1 MGEEAEQFSDLGNSS
16 EIRKSSENTGIDKE
30 LDRIRL
36 RRTDKNKKFPK
47 TFDDAVLIFGLIAG
61 IVFFIRFSS
70 LEAPIDVEDGSALY
84 IPMEGLIVEEKTS
97 NKDLGDIFFQETNTP
112 QIDLHQLLNAIEG
125 AKNDDK
131 ILGIFIDLSDFLGGY
146 PAELLKITNQL
157 EDFKLSGKFII
168 AYSDFFSQSAYI
180 IASPSTEI
188 ISYPSG
194 GVLFQGFSSKRLF
207 FKDFFDKIGL
217 EVINLSEGQ
226 FKTAF
231 ENLTLSSM
239 SEDDKNQRLNLFSN
253 IWKEITDVIERNRE
267 LNLGSIDYFLNNIDQ
282 ILEQNG
288 GDWGKASVEY
298 KLIDSL
304 VKRGDLEKYFKKEYS
319 KDENEWKHV
328 DYRNYFMSKENND
341 EENTVAV
348 VNILGPIIDG
358 YQTSGAASGDNIS
371 ALFDKALK
379 NDQIK
384 AMVVRVNTPGGSVF
398 ASELIR
404 DALIRV
410 KEKNIPIV
418 TSMGGVAASG
428 GYWVAASTDY
438 IFAEDLTI
446 TGSIGVASVIF
457 NAEGTFNKIGLNED
471 GVSSSV
477 FSDTYR
483 GIYSKRPNERLINLN
498 KIIIQNIYDKFIN
511 LVSEGRNISIEDV
524 HKLAKGQVWIGKDA
538 LKFNLIDEIGSLDDA
553 IEKAASLAEI
563 DEYNVKRIHKKKSRF
578 SNFLPFLINEIGMK
592 NEIMNKNLDIEY
604 RFESLFTNISNYN
617 DPKALYYLC
626 GTCLF
631 IN

>member
-1 MGEEAEQFSDLGNSS
+1 MKKILNISKIFFKNLISFILFLP
-16 EIRKSSENTGIDKE
+16 KLLTG
-30 LDRIRL
+30 
-36 RRTDKNKKFPK
+36 
-47 TFDDAVLIFGLIAG
+47 LIIIAG
-61 IVFFIRFSS
+61 IVFFLRFSS
-70 LEAPIDVEDGSALY
+70 LDRPIDVEDGSALY

-97 NKDLGDIFFQETNTP
+97 NTDLGDIFFQETNTP

-328 DYRNYFMSKENND
+328 DYRNYFKSKENND

-410 KEKNIPIV
+410 REKNIPIV

-446 TGSIGVASVIF
+446 TGSIGVASAIF

-483 GIYSKRPNERLINLN
+483 GIYSKRPDERLINLN

-511 LVSEGRNISIEDV
+511 LVSEGRNMSIEDV
-524 HKLAKGQVWIGKDA
+524 NKLAKGQVWIGKDA

-563 DEYNVKRIHKKKSRF
+563 DEYNVKRIYKKKSRF
-578 SNFLPFLINEIGMK
+578 SNFLPFLINEIGME
-592 NEIMNKNLDIEY
+592 NEIINKNLDIEY
-604 RFESLFTNISNYN
+604 RFEALFTNISNYN

>member
-1 MGEEAEQFSDLGNSS
+1 MVDFLKKILNILKIFFKNLISFILFLP
-16 EIRKSSENTGIDKE
+16 KLLTG
-30 LDRIRL
+30 
-36 RRTDKNKKFPK
+36 
-47 TFDDAVLIFGLIAG
+47 LIIIAG
-61 IVFFIRFSS
+61 IVFFLRFSS
-70 LEAPIDVEDGSALY
+70 LDRPIDVEDGSALY
-84 IPMEGLIVEEKTS
+84 IPMEGLIVEQKTS
-97 NKDLGDIFFQETNTP
+97 NTDLGDIFFQETNTP
-112 QIDLHQLLNAIEG
+112 QIDLHQLLNAIKG
-125 AKNDDK
+125 AKSDDK

-304 VKRGDLEKYFKKEYS
+304 VKRGDLEKYFKEEYS

-328 DYRNYFMSKENND
+328 DYRNYFKSKENND

-483 GIYSKRPNERLINLN
+483 GIYSKRPDERLINLN

-524 HKLAKGQVWIGKDA
+524 NKLAKGQVWIGKDA

-604 RFESLFTNISNYN
+604 RFEALFTNISNYN

>member
-1 MGEEAEQFSDLGNSS
+1 MVDFLKKILNISKIFFKNLISF
-16 EIRKSSENTGIDKE
+16 ILFLPKLLTG
-30 LDRIRL
+30 
-36 RRTDKNKKFPK
+36 
-47 TFDDAVLIFGLIAG
+47 LIIIAG

-97 NKDLGDIFFQETNTP
+97 NTDLGDIFFQETNTP

-168 AYSDFFSQSAYI
+168 SYSDFFSQSAYI

-328 DYRNYFMSKENND
+328 DYRNYFKSKENND

-410 KEKNIPIV
+410 REKNIPIV

-483 GIYSKRPNERLINLN
+483 GIYSKRPDERLINLN

-524 HKLAKGQVWIGKDA
+524 NKLAKGQVWIGKDA

-563 DEYNVKRIHKKKSRF
+563 DEYNVKKIYKKKSRF

-592 NEIMNKNLDIEY
+592 NEIINKNLDIEY
-604 RFESLFTNISNYN
+604 RFEALFTNISNYN

>member
-1 MGEEAEQFSDLGNSS
+1 MC
-16 EIRKSSENTGIDKE
+16 IRDRLLTG
-30 LDRIRL
+30 
-36 RRTDKNKKFPK
+36 
-47 TFDDAVLIFGLIAG
+47 LIIIAG
-61 IVFFIRFSS
+61 IVFFLRFSS
-70 LEAPIDVEDGSALY
+70 LDRPIDVEDGSALY

-97 NKDLGDIFFQETNTP
+97 NTDLGDIFFQETNTP

-328 DYRNYFMSKENND
+328 DYRNYFKSKENND

-410 KEKNIPIV
+410 REKNIPIV

-483 GIYSKRPNERLINLN
+483 GIYSKRPDERLINLN
-498 KIIIQNIYDKFIN
+498 KIIIQNIYNKFIN

-524 HKLAKGQVWIGKDA
+524 NKLAKGQVWIGKDA

-563 DEYNVKRIHKKKSRF
+563 DEYNVKRIYKKKSRF

-592 NEIMNKNLDIEY
+592 NEIINKNLDIEY
-604 RFESLFTNISNYN
+604 RFEALFTNISNYN

>member
-1 MGEEAEQFSDLGNSS
+1 MVYFLEKILYISKIFLKNLISFILFLP
-16 EIRKSSENTGIDKE
+16 KFLTG
-30 LDRIRL
+30 
-36 RRTDKNKKFPK
+36 
-47 TFDDAVLIFGLIAG
+47 LIIIAG
-61 IVFFIRFSS
+61 IVFFFRFSS
-70 LEAPIDVEDGSALY
+70 LDGPIDVEDGSTLY
-84 IPMEGLIVEEKTS
+84 IPMEGLIVEEKAS
-97 NKDLGDIFFQETNTP
+97 NTDLGDIFFQETNTP

-125 AKNDDK
+125 AKKDNK
-131 ILGIFIDLSDFLGGY
+131 ILGVFIDLSDFLGGY

-253 IWKEITDVIERNRE
+253 IWKEITDVIEVNRE
-267 LNLGSIDYFLNNIDQ
+267 LNLGSIDYYLNNIDQ

-304 VKRGDLEKYFKKEYS
+304 VKRGDLEKYFKEEYS
-319 KDENEWKHV
+319 RDENELKHV
-328 DYRNYFMSKENND
+328 DYRDYFKSKENNN

-348 VNILGPIIDG
+348 INILGPIIDG
-358 YQTSGAASGDNIS
+358 YQTSGVASGDNIS

-379 NDQIK
+379 NEQVK
-384 AMVVRVNTPGGSVF
+384 AIVVRVNTPGGSVF

-410 KEKNIPIV
+410 KEKNIPVV

-457 NAEGTFNKIGLNED
+457 NAEETFNKIGLNED

-483 GIYSKRPNERLINLN
+483 GIYSKKPDERLINLN

-511 LVSEGRNISIEDV
+511 LVSEGRNMSIEDV
-524 HKLAKGQVWIGKDA
+524 NKLAKGQVWIGKDA
-538 LKFNLIDEIGSLDDA
+538 LKFNLIDEMGSLDDA
-553 IEKAASLAEI
+553 IEKAANLAEI
-563 DEYNVKRIHKKKSRF
+563 DKYDVKRIYKKKSRF
-578 SNFLPFLINEIGMK
+578 SNFLPFLMNKIDMK
-592 NEIMNKNLDIEY
+592 NEILNKNLDIEY
-604 RFESLFTNISNYN
+604 RLEALFTNIRNYN

>member
-1 MGEEAEQFSDLGNSS
+1 MVDFLKKILNISKIFFKNLLSF
-16 EIRKSSENTGIDKE
+16 ILFLPKLLTG
-30 LDRIRL
+30 
-36 RRTDKNKKFPK
+36 
-47 TFDDAVLIFGLIAG
+47 LIIIAG
-61 IVFFIRFSS
+61 IVFFLRFSS
-70 LEAPIDVEDGSALY
+70 LDRPIDVEDGSALY

-97 NKDLGDIFFQETNTP
+97 NTDLGDIFFQETNTP

-168 AYSDFFSQSAYI
+168 SYSDFFSQSAYI

-282 ILEQNG
+282 ILEQNR

-319 KDENEWKHV
+319 SDENEWKHV
-328 DYRNYFMSKENND
+328 DYRNYFKSKENND

-483 GIYSKRPNERLINLN
+483 GIYSKRPDERLINLN

-524 HKLAKGQVWIGKDA
+524 NKLAKGQVWIGKDA

-604 RFESLFTNISNYN
+604 RFEALFTNISNYN

>member
-1 MGEEAEQFSDLGNSS
+1 MVDFLKKILNISKIFFKNLISF
-16 EIRKSSENTGIDKE
+16 ILFLPKLLTG
-30 LDRIRL
+30 
-36 RRTDKNKKFPK
+36 
-47 TFDDAVLIFGLIAG
+47 LIIIAG
-61 IVFFIRFSS
+61 IVFFLRFSS
-70 LEAPIDVEDGSALY
+70 LDRPIDVEDGSALY

-97 NKDLGDIFFQETNTP
+97 NTDLGDIFFQETNTP

-328 DYRNYFMSKENND
+328 DYRNYFKSKENND

-410 KEKNIPIV
+410 REKNIPIV

-483 GIYSKRPNERLINLN
+483 GIYSKRPDERLINLN

-563 DEYNVKRIHKKKSRF
+563 DEYNVKRIYKKKSRF

-592 NEIMNKNLDIEY
+592 NEIINKNLDIEY
-604 RFESLFTNISNYN
+604 RFEALFTNISNYN

>member
-1 MGEEAEQFSDLGNSS
+1 MVDFLKKILNISKIFFRNLISF
-16 EIRKSSENTGIDKE
+16 ILFLPKLFTG
-30 LDRIRL
+30 
-36 RRTDKNKKFPK
+36 
-47 TFDDAVLIFGLIAG
+47 LIIIAG
-61 IVFFIRFSS
+61 IVFFLRFSS
-70 LEAPIDVEDGSALY
+70 LDGPIDVEDGSALY

-97 NKDLGDIFFQETNTP
+97 NTDLGDIFFQETNTP

-328 DYRNYFMSKENND
+328 DYRNYFKSKENND

-348 VNILGPIIDG
+348 VNIIGPIIDG
-358 YQTSGAASGDNIS
+358 YQTSDAASGDNIS

-410 KEKNIPIV
+410 REKNIPIV

-446 TGSIGVASVIF
+446 TGSIGVASAIF

-483 GIYSKRPNERLINLN
+483 GIHSKRPNERLISLN

-511 LVSEGRNISIEDV
+511 LVSEGRNMSIEDV
-524 HKLAKGQVWIGKDA
+524 NKLAKGQVWIGKDA
-538 LKFNLIDEIGSLDDA
+538 LKFNLIDELGSLDDA
-553 IEKAASLAEI
+553 IEKAANLAEI
-563 DEYNVKRIHKKKSRF
+563 NKYNVKKIYKKKSRF
-578 SNFLPFLINEIGMK
+578 SNFLPFLIDEIGMK
-592 NEIMNKNLDIEY
+592 NKIINKNLDIEY
-604 RFESLFTNISNYN
+604 RFEALFTNIKNYN

-631 IN
+631 IK

>member
-1 MGEEAEQFSDLGNSS
+1 MGDFLKKILNISKIFFKNLISF
-16 EIRKSSENTGIDKE
+16 ILFLPKLLTG
-30 LDRIRL
+30 
-36 RRTDKNKKFPK
+36 
-47 TFDDAVLIFGLIAG
+47 LIIIAG
-61 IVFFIRFSS
+61 IVFFLRFSS
-70 LEAPIDVEDGSALY
+70 LDRPIDVEDGSALY

-97 NKDLGDIFFQETNTP
+97 NTDLGDIFFQETNTP

-146 PAELLKITNQL
+146 PAELLKVTNQL

-328 DYRNYFMSKENND
+328 DYRNYFKSKENND

-483 GIYSKRPNERLINLN
+483 GIYSKRPDERLINLN

-524 HKLAKGQVWIGKDA
+524 NKLAKGQVWIGKDA
-538 LKFNLIDEIGSLDDA
+538 LKFNLVDEIGSLDDA

-563 DEYNVKRIHKKKSRF
+563 DEYNVKRIRKKKSRF

-604 RFESLFTNISNYN
+604 RFEALFTNISNYN

>member
-1 MGEEAEQFSDLGNSS
+1 MKKILNISKIFFKNLISFILFLP
-16 EIRKSSENTGIDKE
+16 KLLTG
-30 LDRIRL
+30 
-36 RRTDKNKKFPK
+36 
-47 TFDDAVLIFGLIAG
+47 LIIIAG
-61 IVFFIRFSS
+61 IVFFLRFSS
-70 LEAPIDVEDGSALY
+70 LDRPIDVEDGSALY

-97 NKDLGDIFFQETNTP
+97 NTDLGDIFFQETNTP

-328 DYRNYFMSKENND
+328 DYRNYFKSKENND

-483 GIYSKRPNERLINLN
+483 GIYSKRPDERLINLN

-524 HKLAKGQVWIGKDA
+524 NKLAKGQVWIGKDA

-563 DEYNVKRIHKKKSRF
+563 DEYNVKRIYKKKSRF
-578 SNFLPFLINEIGMK
+578 SNFLPFLINEIGIK
-592 NEIMNKNLDIEY
+592 NEIINKNLDIEY
-604 RFESLFTNISNYN
+604 RFEALFTNISNYN

>member
-1 MGEEAEQFSDLGNSS
+1 MVDFLKKILNISKIFFKNLISF
-16 EIRKSSENTGIDKE
+16 ILFLPKLLTG
-30 LDRIRL
+30 
-36 RRTDKNKKFPK
+36 
-47 TFDDAVLIFGLIAG
+47 LIIIAG
-61 IVFFIRFSS
+61 IVFFLRFSS
-70 LEAPIDVEDGSALY
+70 LDRPIDVEDGSALY

-97 NKDLGDIFFQETNTP
+97 NTDLGDIFFQETNTP

-328 DYRNYFMSKENND
+328 DYRNYFKSKENND

-410 KEKNIPIV
+410 REKNIPIV

-483 GIYSKRPNERLINLN
+483 GIYSKRPDERLINLN

-524 HKLAKGQVWIGKDA
+524 NKLAKGQVWIGKDA

-563 DEYNVKRIHKKKSRF
+563 DEYNVKRIYKKKSRF

-592 NEIMNKNLDIEY
+592 NEIINKNLDIEY
-604 RFESLFTNISNYN
+604 RFEALFTNISNYN

>member
-1 MGEEAEQFSDLGNSS
+1 MVDFLKKILNISKIFFKNLISF
-16 EIRKSSENTGIDKE
+16 ILFLPKLLTG
-30 LDRIRL
+30 
-36 RRTDKNKKFPK
+36 
-47 TFDDAVLIFGLIAG
+47 LIIIAG
-61 IVFFIRFSS
+61 IVFFLRFSS
-70 LEAPIDVEDGSALY
+70 LDRPIDVEDGSALY

-97 NKDLGDIFFQETNTP
+97 NTDLGDIFFQETNTP

-483 GIYSKRPNERLINLN
+483 GIYSKRPDERLINLN

-524 HKLAKGQVWIGKDA
+524 NKLAKGQVWIGKDA

-563 DEYNVKRIHKKKSRF
+563 DEYNVKRIYKKKSRF
-578 SNFLPFLINEIGMK
+578 SNFLPFLINEIGMENK
-592 NEIMNKNLDIEY
+592 IINKNLDIEY
-604 RFESLFTNISNYN
+604 RFEALFTNISNYN

>member
-1 MGEEAEQFSDLGNSS
+1 MVFFFNKILYISKIFL
-16 EIRKSSENTGIDKE
+16 
-30 LDRIRL
+30 
-36 RRTDKNKKFPK
+36 KN
-47 TFDDAVLIFGLIAG
+47 LISFILFLPRFLTILIIIAG
-61 IVFFIRFSS
+61 IVFFFRFSS
-70 LEAPIDVEDGSALY
+70 LDGPIDVEDGSTLY
-84 IPMEGLIVEEKTS
+84 IPMEGLIVEQKVS
-97 NKDLGDIFFQETNTP
+97 NTDLGDIFFQETNTP
-112 QIDLHQLLNAIEG
+112 QIDLHQLLNAIKD
-125 AKNDDK
+125 AKNDNK
-131 ILGIFIDLSDFLGGY
+131 ILGIFINLSDFLGGY
-146 PAELLKITNQL
+146 PAELLKVTNQL

-168 AYSDFFSQSAYI
+168 AYSDFFTQSAYV

-194 GVLFQGFSSKRLF
+194 GVLLQGFSSKRLF

-239 SEDDKNQRLNLFSN
+239 SADDKNQRLNLFNN
-253 IWKEITDVIERNRE
+253 IWKEITNVIERNRE
-267 LNLGSIDYFLNNIDQ
+267 LNLGSIDYYLNNIDQ

-298 KLIDSL
+298 NLIDSL
-304 VKRGDLEKYFKKEYS
+304 VKRGDLEKYFKEEYS
-319 KDENEWKHV
+319 KDENEWKNV
-328 DYRNYFMSKENND
+328 DYRNYFKSKENID
-341 EENTVAV
+341 EESTVAV
-348 VNILGPIIDG
+348 INILGPIIDG
-358 YQTSGAASGDNIS
+358 YQTSGSASGDNIS

-379 NDQIK
+379 NDHIK

-404 DALIRV
+404 DALMRV

-457 NAEGTFNKIGLNED
+457 NAEETFNKIGLNED
-471 GVSSSV
+471 GISSSV
-477 FSDTYR
+477 FSDAYR
-483 GIYSKRPNERLINLN
+483 GIYSKRPDERLINLN
-498 KIIIQNIYDKFIN
+498 KIIIQNIYDKFIS
-511 LVSEGRNISIEDV
+511 LVSEGRKMSIENV
-524 HKLAKGQVWIGKDA
+524 NKLAKGQVWIGKDA
-538 LKFNLIDEIGSLDDA
+538 LKFNLIDEIGSLDNA
-553 IEKAASLAEI
+553 IKKAANLAKI
-563 DEYNVKRIHKKKSRF
+563 DKYNVERIYKKENRF
-578 SNFLPFLINEIGMK
+578 SKFLPFLINEIGIKDKLMV
-592 NEIMNKNLDIEY
+592 KNLDIGY
-604 RFESLFTNISNYN
+604 RFETLFSDIKNYN

-626 GTCLF
+626 GTCLL

>member
-1 MGEEAEQFSDLGNSS
+1 MVDFLKKILNISKIFFKNLISF
-16 EIRKSSENTGIDKE
+16 ILFLPKLFTG
-30 LDRIRL
+30 
-36 RRTDKNKKFPK
+36 
-47 TFDDAVLIFGLIAG
+47 LIIIAG
-61 IVFFIRFSS
+61 IVFFLRFSS
-70 LEAPIDVEDGSALY
+70 LDGPIDVEDGSALY

-97 NKDLGDIFFQETNTP
+97 NTDLGDIFFQETNTP

-328 DYRNYFMSKENND
+328 DYRNYFKSKENND

-483 GIYSKRPNERLINLN
+483 GIYSKRPDERLINLN

-524 HKLAKGQVWIGKDA
+524 NKLAKGQVWIGKDA

-563 DEYNVKRIHKKKSRF
+563 DEYNVKRIYKKKSRF

-592 NEIMNKNLDIEY
+592 NEIINKNLDIEY
-604 RFESLFTNISNYN
+604 RFEALFTNISNYN

>member
-1 MGEEAEQFSDLGNSS
+1 MVDFLKKILNISKIFFKNLISF
-16 EIRKSSENTGIDKE
+16 ILFLPKLLTG
-30 LDRIRL
+30 
-36 RRTDKNKKFPK
+36 
-47 TFDDAVLIFGLIAG
+47 LIIIAG
-61 IVFFIRFSS
+61 IVFFLRFSS
-70 LEAPIDVEDGSALY
+70 LDRPIDVEDGSALY

-97 NKDLGDIFFQETNTP
+97 NTDLGDIFFQETNTP

-253 IWKEITDVIERNRE
+253 IWKEITDEIERNRQ

-328 DYRNYFMSKENND
+328 DYRNYFKSKENND

-410 KEKNIPIV
+410 REKNIPIV

-446 TGSIGVASVIF
+446 TGSIGVASAIF

-483 GIYSKRPNERLINLN
+483 GIYSKRPDERLINLN

-524 HKLAKGQVWIGKDA
+524 NKLAKGQVWIGKDA

-563 DEYNVKRIHKKKSRF
+563 DEYNVKRIYKKKSRF

-592 NEIMNKNLDIEY
+592 NEIINKNLDIEY
-604 RFESLFTNISNYN
+604 RFEALFTNISNYN

>member
-1 MGEEAEQFSDLGNSS
+1 MVDFLKKILNISKIFFKNLISF
-16 EIRKSSENTGIDKE
+16 ILFLPKLLTG
-30 LDRIRL
+30 
-36 RRTDKNKKFPK
+36 
-47 TFDDAVLIFGLIAG
+47 LIIIAG
-61 IVFFIRFSS
+61 IVFFLRFSS
-70 LEAPIDVEDGSALY
+70 LDRPIDVEDGSALY

-97 NKDLGDIFFQETNTP
+97 NTDLGDIFFQETNTP

-239 SEDDKNQRLNLFSN
+239 SDDDKNQRLNLFSN
-253 IWKEITDVIERNRE
+253 IWREITNVIERNRE
-267 LNLGSIDYFLNNIDQ
+267 LSLGSIDYYLNNIDK

-328 DYRNYFMSKENND
+328 DYRNYFKSKENND

-410 KEKNIPIV
+410 REKNIPIV

-457 NAEGTFNKIGLNED
+457 NAEETFNKIGLNED

-483 GIYSKRPNERLINLN
+483 GIYSKRPDERLINLN

-524 HKLAKGQVWIGKDA
+524 NKLAKGQVWIGKDA
-538 LKFNLIDEIGSLDDA
+538 LKFNLIDEIGSLNDA

-563 DEYNVKRIHKKKSRF
+563 DEYNVKRIYKKKSRF

-592 NEIMNKNLDIEY
+592 NEIINKNLDIEY
-604 RFESLFTNISNYN
+604 RFEALFTNISNYN

>member
-1 MGEEAEQFSDLGNSS
+1 MVDFLKKILNISKIFFKNLISF
-16 EIRKSSENTGIDKE
+16 ILFLPKLLTG
-30 LDRIRL
+30 
-36 RRTDKNKKFPK
+36 
-47 TFDDAVLIFGLIAG
+47 LIIIAG
-61 IVFFIRFSS
+61 IVFFLRFSS
-70 LEAPIDVEDGSALY
+70 LDRPIDVEDGSALY

-97 NKDLGDIFFQETNTP
+97 NTDLGDIFFQETNTP

-328 DYRNYFMSKENND
+328 DYRNYFKSKENND

-410 KEKNIPIV
+410 REKNIPIV

-483 GIYSKRPNERLINLN
+483 GIYSKRPDERLINLN

-524 HKLAKGQVWIGKDA
+524 NKLAKGQVWIGKDA
-538 LKFNLIDEIGSLDDA
+538 LKFNLIDEIGSLNDA

-563 DEYNVKRIHKKKSRF
+563 DEYNVKRIYKKKSRF
-578 SNFLPFLINEIGMK
+578 SNFLPFLINKIGMK
-592 NEIMNKNLDIEY
+592 NEIINKNLDIEY
-604 RFESLFTNISNYN
+604 RFEALFTNISNYN

>member
-1 MGEEAEQFSDLGNSS
+1 MKKILNISKIFFKNLISFILFLP
-16 EIRKSSENTGIDKE
+16 KLLTG
-30 LDRIRL
+30 
-36 RRTDKNKKFPK
+36 
-47 TFDDAVLIFGLIAG
+47 LIIIAG
-61 IVFFIRFSS
+61 IVFFLRFSS
-70 LEAPIDVEDGSALY
+70 LDRPIDVEDGSALY

-97 NKDLGDIFFQETNTP
+97 NTDLGDIFFQETNTP

-253 IWKEITDVIERNRE
+253 IWKEITDVIEKNRE

-328 DYRNYFMSKENND
+328 DYRNYFKSKENND

-483 GIYSKRPNERLINLN
+483 GIYSKRPDERLINLN

-524 HKLAKGQVWIGKDA
+524 NKLAKGQVWIGKDA

-563 DEYNVKRIHKKKSRF
+563 DEYNVKRIYKKKSRF

-592 NEIMNKNLDIEY
+592 NEIINKNLDIEY
-604 RFESLFTNISNYN
+604 RFEALFTNISNYN

>member
-1 MGEEAEQFSDLGNSS
+1 MVDFLKKILNISKIFFKNLISF
-16 EIRKSSENTGIDKE
+16 ILFLPKLLTG
-30 LDRIRL
+30 
-36 RRTDKNKKFPK
+36 
-47 TFDDAVLIFGLIAG
+47 LIIIAG
-61 IVFFIRFSS
+61 IVFFLRFSS
-70 LEAPIDVEDGSALY
+70 LDRPIDVEDGSALY

-97 NKDLGDIFFQETNTP
+97 NTDLGDIFFQETNTP

-328 DYRNYFMSKENND
+328 DYRNYFKSKENND

-410 KEKNIPIV
+410 REKNIPIV

-483 GIYSKRPNERLINLN
+483 GIYSKRPDERLINLN

-524 HKLAKGQVWIGKDA
+524 NKLAKGQVWIGKDA

-563 DEYNVKRIHKKKSRF
+563 DEYNVKRIYKKKSRF
-578 SNFLPFLINEIGMK
+578 SNFLPFLINEIGME
-592 NEIMNKNLDIEY
+592 NEIINKNLDIEY
-604 RFESLFTNISNYN
+604 RFEALFTNISNYN

>member
-1 MGEEAEQFSDLGNSS
+1 MVDFLKKILNISKIFFKNLISF
-16 EIRKSSENTGIDKE
+16 ILFLPKFLTG
-30 LDRIRL
+30 
-36 RRTDKNKKFPK
+36 
-47 TFDDAVLIFGLIAG
+47 LIIIAG

-70 LEAPIDVEDGSALY
+70 LEGPIDVEDGSALY

-97 NKDLGDIFFQETNTP
+97 NTDLGDIFFQETNTP

-253 IWKEITDVIERNRE
+253 IWKEITDEIERNRQ

-328 DYRNYFMSKENND
+328 DYRNYFKSKENND

-410 KEKNIPIV
+410 REKNIPIV

-483 GIYSKRPNERLINLN
+483 GIYSKRPDERLINLN

-524 HKLAKGQVWIGKDA
+524 NKLAKGQVWIGKDA

-563 DEYNVKRIHKKKSRF
+563 DEYNVKRIYKKKSRF

-592 NEIMNKNLDIEY
+592 NEIINKNLDIEY
-604 RFESLFTNISNYN
+604 RFEALFTNISNYN

>member
-1 MGEEAEQFSDLGNSS
+1 MIDFLKKILNISKIFFKNLISF
-16 EIRKSSENTGIDKE
+16 ILFLPKLLTG
-30 LDRIRL
+30 
-36 RRTDKNKKFPK
+36 
-47 TFDDAVLIFGLIAG
+47 LIIIAG
-61 IVFFIRFSS
+61 IVFFLRFSS
-70 LEAPIDVEDGSALY
+70 LDRPIDVEDGSALY

-97 NKDLGDIFFQETNTP
+97 NTDLGDIFFQETNTP

-328 DYRNYFMSKENND
+328 DYRNYFKSKENND

-410 KEKNIPIV
+410 REKNIPIV

-483 GIYSKRPNERLINLN
+483 GIYSKRPDERLINLN

-524 HKLAKGQVWIGKDA
+524 NKLAKGQVWIGKDA
-538 LKFNLIDEIGSLDDA
+538 LKFNLVDEIGSLDDA

-578 SNFLPFLINEIGMK
+578 SNFLPFLINEIGIK

-604 RFESLFTNISNYN
+604 RFEALFTNISNYN

>member
-1 MGEEAEQFSDLGNSS
+1 MVDFLKKILNISKIFFKNLISF
-16 EIRKSSENTGIDKE
+16 ILFLPKLLTG
-30 LDRIRL
+30 
-36 RRTDKNKKFPK
+36 
-47 TFDDAVLIFGLIAG
+47 LIIIAG
-61 IVFFIRFSS
+61 IVFFLRFSS
-70 LEAPIDVEDGSALY
+70 LDRPIDVEDGSALY

-304 VKRGDLEKYFKKEYS
+304 VKRGDLEKYFKEEYS

-328 DYRNYFMSKENND
+328 DYRNYFKSKENND

-410 KEKNIPIV
+410 REKNIPIV

-483 GIYSKRPNERLINLN
+483 GIYSKRPDERLINLN

-524 HKLAKGQVWIGKDA
+524 NKLAKGQLWIGKDA

-604 RFESLFTNISNYN
+604 RFEALFTNISNYN

>member
-1 MGEEAEQFSDLGNSS
+1 MVDFLKKILNISKIFFKNLISF
-16 EIRKSSENTGIDKE
+16 ILFLPKLFTG
-30 LDRIRL
+30 
-36 RRTDKNKKFPK
+36 
-47 TFDDAVLIFGLIAG
+47 LIIIAG
-61 IVFFIRFSS
+61 IVFFLRFSS
-70 LEAPIDVEDGSALY
+70 LDRPIDVEDGSALY

-97 NKDLGDIFFQETNTP
+97 NTDLGDIFFQETNTP
-112 QIDLHQLLNAIEG
+112 QIDLHQLLKAIEG

-131 ILGIFIDLSDFLGGY
+131 IIGIFIDLSDFLGGY

-328 DYRNYFMSKENND
+328 DYRNYFKSKENND

-384 AMVVRVNTPGGSVF
+384 AIVVRVNTPGGSVF

-410 KEKNIPIV
+410 REKNIPIV

-483 GIYSKRPNERLINLN
+483 GIYSKRPDERLINLN

-511 LVSEGRNISIEDV
+511 LVSEGRNMSIEDV
-524 HKLAKGQVWIGKDA
+524 NKLAKGQVWIGKDA

-578 SNFLPFLINEIGMK
+578 SNFLPFLINEIGIK

-604 RFESLFTNISNYN
+604 RFEALFTNISNYN

>member
-1 MGEEAEQFSDLGNSS
+1 MKKILNISKIFFKNLLSFILFLP
-16 EIRKSSENTGIDKE
+16 KLLTG
-30 LDRIRL
+30 
-36 RRTDKNKKFPK
+36 
-47 TFDDAVLIFGLIAG
+47 LIIIAG
-61 IVFFIRFSS
+61 IVFFLRFSS
-70 LEAPIDVEDGSALY
+70 LDRPIDVEDGSALY
-84 IPMEGLIVEEKTS
+84 IPMEGLIVEQKTS
-97 NKDLGDIFFQETNTP
+97 NTDLGDIFFQETNTP

-328 DYRNYFMSKENND
+328 DYRNYFKSKENND

-410 KEKNIPIV
+410 REKNIPIV

-483 GIYSKRPNERLINLN
+483 GIYSKRPDERLINLN

-524 HKLAKGQVWIGKDA
+524 NKLAKGQVWIGKDA

-563 DEYNVKRIHKKKSRF
+563 DEYNVKRIYKKKSRF

-592 NEIMNKNLDIEY
+592 NEIINKNLGIEY
-604 RFESLFTNISNYN
+604 RFEALFTNISNYN

>member
-1 MGEEAEQFSDLGNSS
+1 MVDFLKKILNISKIFFKNLISF
-16 EIRKSSENTGIDKE
+16 ILFLPKLLTG
-30 LDRIRL
+30 
-36 RRTDKNKKFPK
+36 
-47 TFDDAVLIFGLIAG
+47 LIIIAG
-61 IVFFIRFSS
+61 IVFFLRFSS
-70 LEAPIDVEDGSALY
+70 LDRPIDVEDGSALY

-97 NKDLGDIFFQETNTP
+97 NTDLGDIFFQETNTP

-328 DYRNYFMSKENND
+328 DYRNYFKSKENND

-483 GIYSKRPNERLINLN
+483 GIYSKRPDERLINLN

-524 HKLAKGQVWIGKDA
+524 NKLAKGQVWIGKDA
-538 LKFNLIDEIGSLDDA
+538 LKFNLVDEIGSLDDA

-563 DEYNVKRIHKKKSRF
+563 DEYNVKRIRKKKSRF

>member
-1 MGEEAEQFSDLGNSS
+1 MVDFLKKILNISKIFFKNLISF
-16 EIRKSSENTGIDKE
+16 ILFLPKLLTG
-30 LDRIRL
+30 
-36 RRTDKNKKFPK
+36 
-47 TFDDAVLIFGLIAG
+47 LIIIAG
-61 IVFFIRFSS
+61 IVFFLRFSS
-70 LEAPIDVEDGSALY
+70 LDRPIDVEDGSALY

-97 NKDLGDIFFQETNTP
+97 NTDLGDIFFQETNTP

-410 KEKNIPIV
+410 REKNIPIV

-483 GIYSKRPNERLINLN
+483 GIYSKRPDERLINLN

-524 HKLAKGQVWIGKDA
+524 NKLAKGQVWVGKDA

-563 DEYNVKRIHKKKSRF
+563 DEYNVKRIYKKKSRF
-578 SNFLPFLINEIGMK
+578 SNFLPFLINEIGME
-592 NEIMNKNLDIEY
+592 NEIINKNLDIEY
-604 RFESLFTNISNYN
+604 RFEALFTNISNYN

>member
-1 MGEEAEQFSDLGNSS
+1 MVDFLKKILNISKIFFKNLISF
-16 EIRKSSENTGIDKE
+16 ILFLPKLLTG
-30 LDRIRL
+30 
-36 RRTDKNKKFPK
+36 
-47 TFDDAVLIFGLIAG
+47 LIIIAG
-61 IVFFIRFSS
+61 IVFFLRFSS
-70 LEAPIDVEDGSALY
+70 LDRPIDVEDGSALY

-97 NKDLGDIFFQETNTP
+97 NTDLGDIFFQETNTP

-328 DYRNYFMSKENND
+328 DYRNYFKSKENND

-410 KEKNIPIV
+410 REKNIPIV

-483 GIYSKRPNERLINLN
+483 GIYSKRPDERLINLN

-524 HKLAKGQVWIGKDA
+524 NKLAKGQVWIGKDA

-563 DEYNVKRIHKKKSRF
+563 DEYNVKRIYKKKSRF
-578 SNFLPFLINEIGMK
+578 SNFLPFLINEIGME
-592 NEIMNKNLDIEY
+592 NEIINKNLDIEH
-604 RFESLFTNISNYN
+604 RFEALFTNISNYN

>member
-1 MGEEAEQFSDLGNSS
+1 MVDFLKKILNISKIFFKNLISF
-16 EIRKSSENTGIDKE
+16 ILFLPKLLTG
-30 LDRIRL
+30 
-36 RRTDKNKKFPK
+36 
-47 TFDDAVLIFGLIAG
+47 LIIIAG
-61 IVFFIRFSS
+61 IVFFLRFSS
-70 LEAPIDVEDGSALY
+70 LDRPIDVEDGSALY

-97 NKDLGDIFFQETNTP
+97 NTDLGDIFFQETNTP

-282 ILEQNG
+282 ILEQNR

-319 KDENEWKHV
+319 SDENEWKHV
-328 DYRNYFMSKENND
+328 DYRNYFKSKENND

-410 KEKNIPIV
+410 REKNIPIV

-483 GIYSKRPNERLINLN
+483 GIYSKRPDERLINLN

-524 HKLAKGQVWIGKDA
+524 NKLAKGQVWIGKDA

-578 SNFLPFLINEIGMK
+578 SNFLPFLINEIGIK

-604 RFESLFTNISNYN
+604 RFEALFTNISNYN

>member
-1 MGEEAEQFSDLGNSS
+1 MVDFLKKILNISKIFFKNLISF
-16 EIRKSSENTGIDKE
+16 ILFLPKLLTG
-30 LDRIRL
+30 
-36 RRTDKNKKFPK
+36 
-47 TFDDAVLIFGLIAG
+47 LIIIAG
-61 IVFFIRFSS
+61 IVFFLRFSS
-70 LEAPIDVEDGSALY
+70 LDRPIDVEDGSALY

-97 NKDLGDIFFQETNTP
+97 NTDLGDIFFQETNTP

-328 DYRNYFMSKENND
+328 DYRNYFKSKENND

-410 KEKNIPIV
+410 REKNIPIV

-483 GIYSKRPNERLINLN
+483 GIYSKRPDERLINLN

-524 HKLAKGQVWIGKDA
+524 NKLAKGQVWIGKDA

-563 DEYNVKRIHKKKSRF
+563 DEYNVKRIRKKKSRF
-578 SNFLPFLINEIGMK
+578 SNFLPFLINEIGIK

-604 RFESLFTNISNYN
+604 RFEALFTNISNYN

>member
-1 MGEEAEQFSDLGNSS
+1 MVDFLKKILNISKIFFKNLISF
-16 EIRKSSENTGIDKE
+16 ILFLPKLLTG
-30 LDRIRL
+30 
-36 RRTDKNKKFPK
+36 
-47 TFDDAVLIFGLIAG
+47 LIIIAG
-61 IVFFIRFSS
+61 IVFFLRFSS
-70 LEAPIDVEDGSALY
+70 LDRPIDVEDGSALY
-84 IPMEGLIVEEKTS
+84 IPLEGLIVEEKTS
-97 NKDLGDIFFQETNTP
+97 NTDLGDIFFQETNTP

-328 DYRNYFMSKENND
+328 DYRNYFKSKENND

-410 KEKNIPIV
+410 REKNIPIV

-483 GIYSKRPNERLINLN
+483 GIYSKRPDERLINLN

-511 LVSEGRNISIEDV
+511 LVSEGRNISFEDV
-524 HKLAKGQVWIGKDA
+524 NKLAKGQVWIGKDA

-563 DEYNVKRIHKKKSRF
+563 DEYNVKRIYKKKNRF
-578 SNFLPFLINEIGMK
+578 SNFLTFLINEIGMK
-592 NEIMNKNLDIEY
+592 NEIINKNLDIEY
-604 RFESLFTNISNYN
+604 RFEALFTNISNYN

>member
-1 MGEEAEQFSDLGNSS
+1 MVDFLKKILNISKIFFKNLISF
-16 EIRKSSENTGIDKE
+16 ILFLPKILTG
-30 LDRIRL
+30 
-36 RRTDKNKKFPK
+36 
-47 TFDDAVLIFGLIAG
+47 LIIIAG
-61 IVFFIRFSS
+61 IVFFLRFSS
-70 LEAPIDVEDGSALY
+70 LDRPIDVEDGSALY

-97 NKDLGDIFFQETNTP
+97 NTDLGDIFFQETNTP

-253 IWKEITDVIERNRE
+253 IWKEITDVIEKNRE

-328 DYRNYFMSKENND
+328 DYRNYFKSKENND

-483 GIYSKRPNERLINLN
+483 GIYSKRPDERLINLN

-524 HKLAKGQVWIGKDA
+524 NKLAKGQVWIGKDA
-538 LKFNLIDEIGSLDDA
+538 LKFKLIDEIGSLDEA

-604 RFESLFTNISNYN
+604 RFEALFTNISNYN

>member
-1 MGEEAEQFSDLGNSS
+1 MVDFLKKILNISK
-16 EIRKSSENTGIDKE
+16 IFF
-30 LDRIRL
+30 
-36 RRTDKNKKFPK
+36 KNLLSFILFLPK
-47 TFDDAVLIFGLIAG
+47 LLTGLIIIVG
-61 IVFFIRFSS
+61 IVFFLRFSS
-70 LEAPIDVEDGSALY
+70 LDRPIDVEDGSALY

-97 NKDLGDIFFQETNTP
+97 NTDLGDIFFQETNTP

-304 VKRGDLEKYFKKEYS
+304 VKRGDLEKYFKEEYS

-328 DYRNYFMSKENND
+328 DYRNYFKFKENND

-410 KEKNIPIV
+410 REKNIPIV

-483 GIYSKRPNERLINLN
+483 GIYSKRPDERLINLN

-511 LVSEGRNISIEDV
+511 LVSEGRNMSIEDV
-524 HKLAKGQVWIGKDA
+524 NKLAKGQVWIGKDA

-563 DEYNVKRIHKKKSRF
+563 DEYNVKRIYKKKSRF
-578 SNFLPFLINEIGMK
+578 SNFLPFLINEIGIK
-592 NEIMNKNLDIEY
+592 NEIINKNLDIEY
-604 RFESLFTNISNYN
+604 RFEALFTNISNYN

>member
-1 MGEEAEQFSDLGNSS
+1 MKKILNISKIFFKNLISFILFLP
-16 EIRKSSENTGIDKE
+16 KLLTG
-30 LDRIRL
+30 
-36 RRTDKNKKFPK
+36 
-47 TFDDAVLIFGLIAG
+47 LIIIAG
-61 IVFFIRFSS
+61 IVFFLRFSS
-70 LEAPIDVEDGSALY
+70 LDRPIDVEDGSALY

-97 NKDLGDIFFQETNTP
+97 NTDLGDIFFQETNTP

-328 DYRNYFMSKENND
+328 DYRNYFKSKENND

-410 KEKNIPIV
+410 REKNIPIV

-483 GIYSKRPNERLINLN
+483 GIYSKRPDERLINLN

-524 HKLAKGQVWIGKDA
+524 NKLAKGQVWIGKDA

-604 RFESLFTNISNYN
+604 RFEALFTNISNYN

>member
-1 MGEEAEQFSDLGNSS
+1 MVDFLKKILNISKIFFKNLISF
-16 EIRKSSENTGIDKE
+16 ILFLPKLLTG
-30 LDRIRL
+30 
-36 RRTDKNKKFPK
+36 
-47 TFDDAVLIFGLIAG
+47 LIIIAG
-61 IVFFIRFSS
+61 IVFFLRFSS
-70 LEAPIDVEDGSALY
+70 LDRPIDVEDGSALY

-97 NKDLGDIFFQETNTP
+97 NTDLGDIFFQETNTP

-253 IWKEITDVIERNRE
+253 IWKEITNVIERNRE

-328 DYRNYFMSKENND
+328 DYRNYFKSKENND

-471 GVSSSV
+471 GISSSV

-483 GIYSKRPNERLINLN
+483 GIYSKRPDERLINLN

-524 HKLAKGQVWIGKDA
+524 NKLAKGQVWIGKDA

-563 DEYNVKRIHKKKSRF
+563 DEYNVKRIYKKKSRF

-592 NEIMNKNLDIEY
+592 NEIINKNLDIEY
-604 RFESLFTNISNYN
+604 RFEALFTNISNYN